1 MRRWNTWPSQLKLVD
16 QGKILLQYYLVF
28 LYYVYFTTFLSYIYI
43 YIYIFFFFLLWFLYY
58 VIEFYKLC
66 FYHYNFILDGGI
78 EKKSLIFRG

>member
-1 MRRWNTWPSQLKLVD
+1 MFTLQL
-16 QGKILLQYYLVF
+16 
-28 LYYVYFTTFLSYIYI
+28 SSHIYI
-43 YIYIFFFFLLWFLYY
+43 YIYIFLLWFLYY